1 MAALVF
7 RLLLVFV
14 LLPVAGCV
22 SVMHPNLGPAPDK
35 LSAYD
40 ASPTLANAVA
50 VGTSMRDRY
59 SEKIE
64 SQIAW
69 ERGIGVG
76 LIGVTGVAADL
87 AMRGVGKSEV
97 LGLGLAGAALYT
109 GGNWLFSKPQQM
121 IYAAGASAV
130 QCALDVTQP
139 LQMADARLPSLRSDV
154 AQIQGDAAELER
166 LLGGRVVKTPGEIS
180 ARAAI
185 DRAKALLPAAQD
197 LVGTLDGAA
206 FALRSSLSA
215 IQLQVTNAF
224 LANSPNLQG
233 LVEALGKSLPA
244 TGSKI
249 IGVALPPMP
258 KVSFTAGSP
267 EENTLADKAR
277 ALDALVGRVDRA
289 LAGVNLKPGD
299 DKLKL
304 CSVDLKQAGL
314 AMKTVPAGPMTVQPG
329 AAATVVVSGGVLPYR
344 AEWIGSRPPEV
355 VALKIESGQ
364 GFITVEVKKD
374 VKAGSYRLL
383 VLDAGQGRESIDVVV
398 AGSGAG
404 SSPASPASPTSLDN
418 KATAAAAPDPTLRK
432 VQQALIDKGLTTVRV
447 DGKDEKLVADGRMG
461 KISVAA
467 MQQYMR
473 NEGAKDDAIPGQP
486 GQLLADVASMLAV
499 K

>member
-1 MAALVF
+1 
-7 RLLLVFV
+7 
-14 LLPVAGCV
+14 
-22 SVMHPNLGPAPDK
+22 
-35 LSAYD
+35 
-40 ASPTLANAVA
+40 
-50 VGTSMRDRY
+50 
-59 SEKIE
+59 
-64 SQIAW
+64 
-69 ERGIGVG
+69 
-76 LIGVTGVAADL
+76 
-87 AMRGVGKSEV
+87 MRGGGRPPSLAARHHHPPTEV

-277 ALDALVGRVDRA
+277 ALDALVGRVDKA

-344 AEWIGSRPPEV
+344 AEWIGSRPPEG

-398 AGSGAG
+398 AGTGTA
-404 SSPASPASPTSLDN
+404 SSPASPDN
-418 KATAAAAPDPTLRK
+418 KATAAAAPDPKLRK

-467 MQQYMR
+467 MQQYMK

>member
-1 MAALVF
+1 M
-7 RLLLVFV
+7 
-14 LLPVAGCV
+14 
-22 SVMHPNLGPAPDK
+22 
-35 LSAYD
+35 
-40 ASPTLANAVA
+40 
-50 VGTSMRDRY
+50 
-59 SEKIE
+59 
-64 SQIAW
+64 
-69 ERGIGVG
+69 
-76 LIGVTGVAADL
+76 
-87 AMRGVGKSEV
+87 

-277 ALDALVGRVDRA
+277 ALDALVGRVDKA

-344 AEWIGSRPPEV
+344 AEWIGSRPPEG

-398 AGSGAG
+398 AGSGAA
-404 SSPASPASPTSLDN
+404 SSPASPTSPASPASPTSPDN

-461 KISVAA
+461 KISFAA